1 MASKKAIFNYGGGK
15 KDIKHSKY
23 DMSNQQLFDS
33 DFGELG
39 VVGLYETLPDDTW
52 KISENAM
59 TLVKPMTAPAFT
71 RIHQNY
77 YSFYVRNSA
86 VWKYWH
92 DFITDG
98 SAHNQVYG
106 ANNQRSA
113 LSGSWKVPCVRMNDI
128 QMIAKIARGYAI
140 PTVEVSFTVD
150 ISERNGE
157 RLRIYNGNNA
167 VGRDVTDFLAALGSI
182 TDVTR
187 VGEDLRNK
195 LPLLRFISREVP
207 YYQAICTSYENPRM
221 SFRVCCGGS
230 FYQLS
235 QLRSRVADSDGI
247 SVCDTVLSS
256 SGDTISRNSSSSSLY
271 DISNTDFNFIP
282 INWRFFQDEV
292 NNDEFRP
299 PFVHSLNRD
308 AYMYDLNSPRTSS
321 GNKYYRSYDFLRN
334 DDNVGEFSKFGKNVF
349 INGGENVNTGYN
361 YGFYQFSN
369 IFWGKKYSVHYGSNE
384 LFLMSYDVMKPGYF
398 DNGGFTWSLPFYL
411 FHLTGDFPDEPA
423 ISNLTNQLFDA
434 LPNYFGAPSSDYRYL
449 LDGIHEA
456 LSSNVTEFC
465 SSASDYHSIGMSPF
479 SDFEY
484 NFYNDSTS
492 NHFGLD
498 YSHLTKY
505 SFDVIIPMLS
515 AAVPTG
521 VYWVGNSIVASYM
534 RNDWLYSVGYTS
546 DAWLIYLCK
555 NSLRLLDGLGL
566 TYEPL
571 AARSFDDYK
580 FERFNMLPAMCYS
593 KVWDDF
599 YRNRVTSSPELDFN
613 AVNGF
618 GFFDA
623 NAVKYV
629 QTRTSFDPDV
639 IPDWTVDVKPNSWML
654 DVNVRPMN
662 GQSADV
668 FRGVGLSSVSLYQL
682 MDGSDNHFTIRN
694 WFMLFSVLT
703 GYGLREQFLR
713 ERFSY
718 FVNMDGVG
726 NIADNFFELSSLFAD
741 NFYLPQYYNGLLHL
755 KYQNFNKDYFSSA
768 MLDPLSGTDEVE
780 IGDTVTSLR
789 RAEIEQSMAEQV
801 AQSRS
806 VRDYY
811 KRIFGNVPK
820 LNENSAVFLGS
831 DHIDVN
837 IGQVIQTSQTT
848 EDSAQGTR
856 SGLGGAHGS
865 GRLVKHHCD
874 DHGFIFVLCSHTV
887 ESQYMNTYSKKLD
900 VKDSYLDYPTV
911 NYANIGNESIKIK
924 ELNYI
929 TPASQ
934 VLQPFGTALNAVYY
948 GSVVNI
954 PGDRAVTKMDGKQS
968 PELLSTRAI
977 NGGSDIS
984 ASNRMFRYLNLAK
997 GTGTGLDNVFGFI
1010 PRYSTYKFEFD
1021 RVHGSLR
1028 EQLQYWHSFRKF
1040 GSQPMLT
1047 HDFVNWELLS
1057 TDNDFDRLF
1066 ATAADIDAK
1075 FVINLFLNAVV
1086 SRALPFVCVPKTKS
1100 N

>member
-15 KDIKHSKY
+15 RDIKHSKY

-39 VVGLYETLPDDTW
+39 VVGMYETLPDDNW

-140 PTVEVSFTVD
+140 PTVVLD
-150 ISERNGE
+150 ISFQIRDASGD
-157 RLRIYNGNNA
+157 RMRVFYGDKA
-167 VGRDVTDFLAALGSI
+167 VGRDVTDFFAALGSMTSYPSGNAEEI
-182 TDVTR
+182 WATIRYIV
-187 VGEDLRNK
+187 RN
-195 LPLLRFISREVP
+195 LA
-207 YYQAICTSYENPRM
+207 YYQAIGY
-221 SFRVCCGGS
+221 SFQSNVLTMRVTCGDS
-230 FYQLS
+230 FYKLS
-235 QLRSRVADSDGI
+235 TLRNIFANNDNIRVVSQEFDQQGES
-247 SVCDTVLSS
+247 
-256 SGDTISRNSSSSSLY
+256 ISRNSTSSVSAQS
-271 DISNTDFNFIP
+271 DFFFLP
-282 INWRFFQDEV
+282 TLWRFFQDEV
-292 NNDEFRP
+292 NNEDFKP
-299 PFVHSLNRD
+299 PFIHTLNRN
-308 AYMYDLNSPRTSS
+308 AYMYDIASVSTSS
-321 GNKYYRSYDFLRN
+321 GNKYYRSYDFVRN
-334 DDNVGEFSKFGKNVF
+334 DDEVGEFSQFGEPQY
-349 INGGENVNTGYN
+349 INGGENINTGYN
-361 YGFYQFSN
+361 FGFYQFSN
-369 IFWGKKYSVHYGSNE
+369 IFWGKKYSIHYGSNE
-384 LFLMSYDVMKPGYF
+384 LFLMNWDIIKPGYF
-398 DNGGFTWSLPFYL
+398 NGGGFSWSIPLSL
-411 FHLTGDFPDEPA
+411 FGHGEDNSDLDYIKSVAKEIFGL
-423 ISNLTNQLFDA
+423 I
-434 LPNYFGAPSSDYRYL
+434 PNYFGAPAEDYRYL
-449 LDGIHEA
+449 LEGTHEA
-456 LSSNVTEFC
+456 LESNLTEFC
-465 SSASDYHSIGMSPF
+465 NGAGSEYHSIGLSPF
-479 SDFEY
+479 PFFGMRNVSSDR
-484 NFYNDSTS
+484 NSFYNIG
-492 NHFGLD
+492 FGFC
-498 YSHLTKY
+498 TKHC
-505 SFDVIIPMLS
+505 FDVIVPLLS
-515 AAVPTG
+515 ARVFNS
-521 VYWVGNSIVASYM
+521 GNVILGDSSYASYM

-546 DAWLIYLCK
+546 DAWLIYLAK
-555 NSLRLLDGLGL
+555 NSLKLLDGMGL
-566 TYEPL
+566 SFEPV
-571 AARSFDDYK
+571 AARSFSDYK
-580 FERFNMLPAMCYS
+580 FERFNVLPAMCYS

-599 YRNRVTSSPELDFN
+599 YRNRVTSSPELDFKM
-613 AVNGF
+613 VNGF
-618 GFFDA
+618 GFLSKSCVD
-623 NAVKYV
+623 YL
-629 QTRTSFDPDV
+629 QTRTSYDPDI
-639 IPDWTVDVKPNSWML
+639 IPDWVDEVKPNSWLL

-662 GQSADV
+662 GEQSIV
-668 FRGVGLSSVSLYQL
+668 NTLLLSGTQQYQIRQYF
-682 MDGSDNHFTIRN
+682 DGSDNHFVVN
-694 WFMLFSVLT
+694 SWFHLMSLLT
-703 GYGLREQFLR
+703 GYGLRELFLH
-713 ERFSY
+713 ERFEHSLIT
-718 FVNMDGVG
+718 FQDGSKN
-726 NIADNFFELSSLFAD
+726 NISFFEFTTLFSD

-755 KYQNFNKDYFSSA
+755 KYQNFNKDYFTSA

-820 LNENSAVFLGS
+820 LDENSAVFLGS

-900 VKDSYLDYPTV
+900 VKDSYLDYPTI

-924 ELNYI
+924 ELNYT

-934 VLQPFGTALNAVYY
+934 VLQPFGTALNQLYY
-948 GSVVNI
+948 GDVIAV
-954 PGDRAVTKMDGKQS
+954 PGDKAVTKMDGRQS
-968 PELLSTRAI
+968 PELLSTKGI
-977 NGGSDIS
+977 NGISDITS
-984 ASNRMFRYLNLAK
+984 AFSSYRYLNLAK

-1010 PRYSTYKFEFD
+1010 PRYSSYKFEFD

-1100 N
+1100 S